1 MDSRVKT
8 LTKQL
13 KEHDKDLY
21 AKRMLDGVVL
31 VCRKSRNVFTGQT
44 NDQLIFP
51 LTDDFTSKG
60 KPVEWG
66 VEPILAHLKAMD
78 GWNRD
83 VVEDWISSDEKSKEV
98 AAKQRMSKNEDFARD
113 FRRQF
118 ARTFDDVNTST
129 LEKIDNRRR
138 LK

>member
-1 MDSRVKT
+1 MDSIVKN
-8 LTKQL
+8 LTRQL
-13 KEHDKDLY
+13 KEHDRELY
-21 AKRMLDGVVL
+21 AKRRADGVIL
-31 VCRKSRNVFTGQT
+31 ICRKNRNIFSGQT
-44 NDQLIFP
+44 TDHLIFA
-51 LTDDFTSKG
+51 LTDDFSSKG

-83 VVEDWISSDEKSKEV
+83 VVEDWISEEEKSKEMQD
-98 AAKQRMSKNEDFARD
+98 KQRQSKNEDFARD

-118 ARTFDDVNTST
+118 ARAFNDVNTST

-138 LK
+138 L

>member
-1 MDSRVKT
+1 LDSRVKT